1 MQTSRFVNPRL
12 YSAGLLL
19 LLSLSSYGQAKVAQ
33 VTPKDTSFNAFLQ
46 TLEQANINFING
58 DPTLWK
64 QLCSQ
69 SNDATILGGFGGYEK
84 GWNEVGPRYNWASS
98 QFKASGAQKRFEYV
112 SKVVSEKMAYTI
124 AIERSEFLLA
134 GQEKPTPEALRVTQV
149 YRKESGGWKLLHR
162 HADPFLEKKAP
173 TTTSSN
179 KN

>member
-1 MQTSRFVNPRL
+1 MI
-12 YSAGLLL
+12 Y
-19 LLSLSSYGQAKVAQ
+19 LLSLLAGKTSYGQRPTAQ
-33 VTPKDTSFNAFLQ
+33 TTPKDTSFNTFLQ

-84 GWNEVGPRYNWASS
+84 GWNEVGTRYNWASS

-134 GQEKPTPEALRVTQV
+134 RQEKTTSEALRVTQI
-149 YRKESGGWKLLHR
+149 YRKENGGWKLLHR

-173 TTTSSN
+173 SIPSDG